1 MLCCREM
8 VLFLSGSAI
17 MPSCPAFL
25 CREIVVFFRV
35 SRPCFPLFADPTK
48 AMSYQNTNSGAGKI
62 VAQVPG
68 AEYTPVTASEHTA
81 TGSDGTVYAL
91 ANKENG
97 VAFYHY
103 VGANYLAGKAYLDV
117 KELSAGTGVRLFNIF
132 DEETETGI
140 VETVNGNAQT
150 GNEEIYDLTGRR
162 VREARNGLYIVNGQ
176 RVIR

>member
-1 MLCCREM
+1 M
-8 VLFLSGSAI
+8 VLIGE
-17 MPSCPAFL
+17 PAPYTFTVT
-25 CREIVVFFRV
+25 EEAGEQVEGNV
-35 SRPCFPLFADPTK
+35 LFG
-48 AMSYQNTNSGAGKI
+48 Y
-62 VAQVPG
+62 
-68 AEYTPVTASEHTA
+68 AENTPVTESEHTA